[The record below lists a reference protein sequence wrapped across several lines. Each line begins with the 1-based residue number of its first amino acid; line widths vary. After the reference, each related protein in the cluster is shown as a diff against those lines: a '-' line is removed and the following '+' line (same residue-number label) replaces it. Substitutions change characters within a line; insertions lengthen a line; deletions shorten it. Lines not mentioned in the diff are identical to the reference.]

1 MQMAAGYEGGEV
13 LDKEELGKYRALKRE
28 VEQLEDR
35 INKLCAKSDDIPVV
49 KGKVKASSPVF
60 PYTEHR
66 VSVQMSIPEAADR
79 ISRLMRI
86 YEQRKAEA
94 EEAILKI
101 EQYIS
106 SIADSEIRQIFQMR
120 FIDGMK
126 QEAIAAEMHLDRS
139 SISKIIK
146 KHCIL

>member
-1 MQMAAGYEGGEV
+1 M
-13 LDKEELGKYRALKRE
+13 DKEELGKYRALKRE
-28 VEQLEDR
+28 VEQLEER

-66 VSVQMSIPEAADR
+66 VSVQMSLPEAADR

-94 EEAILKI
+94 EEAMLRI
-101 EQYIS
+101 EQYIN
-106 SIADSEIRQIFQMR
+106 SIPDSEIRQIFQMR

-126 QEAIAAEMHLDRS
+126 LREIAERLDMDRS
-139 SISKIIK
+139 SIGKKIRCHK
-146 KHCIL
+146 ELMT

>member
-1 MQMAAGYEGGEV
+1 M
-13 LDKEELGKYRALKRE
+13 DKEELGKYRALKRE

-49 KGKVKASSPVF
+49 KGKVKASSPAF

-66 VSVQMSIPEAADR
+66 VSVQMSLPEAADR

-86 YEQRKAEA
+86 YERRKEEA
-94 EEAILKI
+94 EEAMLRI

-126 QEAIAAEMHLDRS
+126 QEIIAKNMKMDRS
-139 SISKIIK
+139 SVSKKINAYLKVSHNSQKNVI
-146 KHCIL
+146 

>member
-1 MQMAAGYEGGEV
+1 M
-13 LDKEELGKYRALKRE
+13 DKEELGKYRALKRE

-49 KGKVKASSPVF
+49 KGKVKASSPAF

-66 VSVQMSIPEAADR
+66 VSVQMSLPEAADR

-86 YEQRKAEA
+86 YERRKEEA
-94 EEAILKI
+94 EEAMLRI

-126 QEAIAAEMHLDRS
+126 MREIAERLDMDRS
-139 SISKIIK
+139 SIGKKIRSYNE
-146 KHCIL
+146 LQS

>member
-1 MQMAAGYEGGEV
+1 M
-13 LDKEELGKYRALKRE
+13 DKEELGKYRALKRE

-66 VSVQMSIPEAADR
+66 VSVQMSLPEAADR

-94 EEAILKI
+94 EEVILKI

-106 SIADSEIRQIFQMR
+106 SIPDSEIRQIFQMR

-126 QEAIAAEMHLDRS
+126 QEIIAKNMKMDRS
-139 SISKIIK
+139 SVSKKINTYLKVSHNSQKNVI
-146 KHCIL
+146 